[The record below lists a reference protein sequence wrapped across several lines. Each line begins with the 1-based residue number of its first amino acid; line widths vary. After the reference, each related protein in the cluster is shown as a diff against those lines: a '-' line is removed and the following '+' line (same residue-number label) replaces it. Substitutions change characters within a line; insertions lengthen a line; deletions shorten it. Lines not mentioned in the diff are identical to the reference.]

1 MTATADAK
9 SRWTRKIA
17 KYNQDY
23 VTSTDDYNKCNI
35 VIYNMFSENWFDNL
49 KKKVNYRL
57 RADYKKYKATETK
70 SIKNKINKR
79 VLVNKKLGSSTKRL
93 VTDLGE
99 IKKAVDNDF
108 ASIFRKRNTL
118 QNSLTSL
125 WQQIYKPAG

>member
-79 VLVNKKLGSSTKRL
+79 V
-93 VTDLGE
+93 E
-99 IKKAVDNDF
+99 ITQKDQ
-108 ASIFRKRNTL
+108 T
-118 QNSLTSL
+118 T
-125 WQQIYKPAG
+125 